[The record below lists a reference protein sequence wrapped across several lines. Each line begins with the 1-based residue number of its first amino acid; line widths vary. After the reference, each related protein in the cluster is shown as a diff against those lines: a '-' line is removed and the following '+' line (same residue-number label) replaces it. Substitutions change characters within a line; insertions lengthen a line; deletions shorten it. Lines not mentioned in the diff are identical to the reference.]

1 MRRYRTKLAFLRF
14 LMPVAMLNMSPVI
27 AEEFE
32 DRAIYHQAD
41 DVMLV
46 ITASVNDDLIIQ
58 GLGGY
63 SVIARTPETLADTA
77 IERVQNLSVIRDV
90 LGRLGLA
97 DHSVLFT
104 PSRGYNVDDIA
115 NSYGLTVSARYS
127 HAGWAKVQLESLD
140 SAEQLI
146 TQFQTD
152 DRVHLVELNVNFY
165 DAEPT

>member
-1 MRRYRTKLAFLRF
+1 MRWYRLKLALLKFLT
-14 LMPVAMLNMSPVI
+14 PVAMLSLSPVL

-32 DRAIYHQAD
+32 DSPIYNQAD

-46 ITASVNDDLIIQ
+46 VTASVDEDTVIQ
-58 GLGGY
+58 ELGGY
-63 SVIARTPETLADTA
+63 SVIARTPENLANDA
-77 IERVQNLSVIRDV
+77 IERVVNFSVMRDT

-104 PSRGYNVDDIA
+104 PSKGYGVDDIA
-115 NSYGLTVSARYS
+115 ISYGLTVSARYPNS
-127 HAGWAKVQLESLD
+127 GWAQLQLESLD
-140 SAEQLI
+140 SAERLI

-152 DRVHLVELNVNFY
+152 DRVRLVELNVNFY